1 MATMPILDTLSL
13 IGALAA
19 LLSLILKPRAFWAE
33 PQDKFVLVYAIAII
47 ISNPMRGWVGGGIV
61 ALTNFAPVLFC
72 YFLIRMG
79 GTKLSAAPAIH
90 PAVHPVESVPDDERL
105 DAGLPGSW
113 FRRSGSDGY
122 ARRRADHGHWHLQR
136 SERSGDDA
144 GHESALRNGV
154 GSWPRTRFVVR
165 LFSLTALVAILL
177 ACFYTNSRGTMLGVG
192 VVFAMFVYRRFGV
205 TAAAACGAIGL
216 VGLLAFGPSRM
227 STLSSEEASAQG
239 RIQAWSDGLQMFKSS
254 PIRGIGY
261 RRFGDVHGMVAHNA
275 FVHVLGELG
284 ITGALPFVGLFYSFF
299 RGMNREPTPEA
310 AANPLQLQLRNEIG
324 DSMLGMLTC
333 IMFLSRQYVVVP
345 FVLIGLGACYAT
357 ATGPRPQ
364 PANGPL
370 HFVAVG
376 FLTVALVIVFY
387 ALVLVLANF

>member
-13 IGALAA
+13 VGALAA

-79 GTKLSAAPAIH
+79 VQSYTQLRRFIRLFILLNLFLTTNGLMQVYLGAGFGDLEAMDTREGARIMGTGIFNDPNDLGMTL
-90 PAVHPVESVPDDERL
+90 VMSVPFVL
-105 DAGLPGSW
+105 G
-113 FRRSGSDGY
+113 
-122 ARRRADHGHWHLQR
+122 
-136 SERSGDDA
+136 
-144 GHESALRNGV
+144 SALGRG
-154 GSWPRTRFVVR
+154 TRFFVR

-177 ACFYTNSRGTMLGVG
+177 ACFYTNSRGTMLGLG
-192 VVFAMFVYRRFGV
+192 IVFAMFVYRRFGV
-205 TAAAACGAIGL
+205 TAAVTCGAIGL

-376 FLTVALVIVFY
+376 FLTVALVVVFY
-387 ALVLVLANF
+387 AIVLVLAHF